1 VAIGIFGVPYSCPPG
16 PFELALLARE
26 RLAERGIRAEVEVFG
41 PMPIALPVAGPV
53 ESARLET
60 LLSES
65 GIAFFARHQAVEVGP
80 HAVRFADGGDRSF
93 DLLLAVPPHRC
104 PEVLVEAG
112 LANSGGWV
120 TVDPRTLRTGYPGV
134 YAIGDCTVIPLTH
147 GYPLPKAGVF
157 AEAEGEV
164 VAHRITAELAGRQ
177 PQVSFD
183 GEGACFVEVGGGQA
197 ATVRGAFLD
206 EPPRIEFVAPSA
218 GQRLEKLAFEQE
230 RLKRWFGA

>member
-1 VAIGIFGVPYSCPPG
+1 
-16 PFELALLARE
+16 
-26 RLAERGIRAEVEVFG
+26 
-41 PMPIALPVAGPV
+41 MPIALPVAGPV

-134 YAIGDCTVIPLTH
+134 YAIGDCTVIPLKH
-147 GYPLPKAGVF
+147 GFPLPKAGVF